1 MKKNE
6 SLMVTLLSI
15 YAILLTISIALYAL
29 IKEFEMDVAL
39 TTNLLLWSATLFAPI
54 AVLMTYTSWKVQKR
68 NEELSLLAKT
78 TLFELKKL
86 TNVIQQNWYLM
97 KDIESGVKILEG
109 EEMFKISQQIT
120 NEGGLALD
128 NIIFVNKEY
137 WNLLDCDAL
146 FTYWLRVNAIQS
158 FWSSKYFFGEINY
171 NWLEYIESSNF
182 SDLEI
187 QVEETLRN
195 IAFYKF

>member
-97 KDIESGVKILEG
+97 KDIESGVKILDG